1 MAQMVIKN
9 VGVLSVAKVQGL
21 VMAGIGLIFGIIY
34 GLIFI
39 LFGAAMMAANGSG
52 RGGVIGAGGSVI
64 AGIIFMIAIPI
75 FYGILGFVIGA
86 ITGLVYNV
94 ASKYVGGIELEME
107 PTPNSYDQ
115 SSTYNAPYNEPPPS
129 SSPFQ

>member
-52 RGGVIGAGGSVI
+52 RGGVIGAGGSVL
-64 AGIIFMIAIPI
+64 AGLIFMVVIPI

-107 PTPNSYDQ
+107 PAPNSYDQ
-115 SSTYNAPYNEPPPS
+115 PSTYNAPYNEPPT